1 MQNFGKD
8 LKADLMKF
16 ILNEAMEGICIIDSD
31 LKITLWNKKAE
42 VLTGWDEKD
51 VLGRDVRE
59 ILFPS
64 SEIGIDVERRFLNCF
79 SEMSPLYEK
88 ITFEDKQKL
97 SKILEIKVVPLKVS
111 GSPCRGIIYFNEFTH
126 AYLQFEK
133 VRELEK
139 MAMLDP
145 LTGLGNRR
153 FLEMKL
159 SEALIEKEFFGVN
172 GAFVFMDVDYF
183 KNINDRYGH
192 DGGDR
197 VLLSLSRVLVNTF
210 MPNDYVGRWGG
221 DEFGVVLISIDPVF
235 ITHVMERLYSH
246 IRTTEV
252 ILNGDKV
259 ILSVSAG
266 VTPLYKRDSIDS
278 VFRRVDAKLY
288 EAKKKGGDN
297 FIISD

>member
-266 VTPLYKRDSIDS
+266 VTPLYNGDSIDS

-288 EAKKKGGDN
+288 EAKKKGGDS